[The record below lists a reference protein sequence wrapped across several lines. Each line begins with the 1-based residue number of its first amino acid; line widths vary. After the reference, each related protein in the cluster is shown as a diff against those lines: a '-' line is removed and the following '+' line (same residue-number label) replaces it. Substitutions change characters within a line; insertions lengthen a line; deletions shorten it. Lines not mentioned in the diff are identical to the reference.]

1 MYCLPQQYVGL
12 LGNACLCHYIWA
24 FMRISGLILSTVI
37 LFTSV
42 LQAQLPD
49 GWTRLQDDTL
59 VNARFRAHSQKLKSE
74 KLASLPNN
82 FRSDY
87 QKMYATQFEEIDQF
101 WQGRRAITDSALSSY
116 VGRVTEIILGA
127 NPQLR
132 DPNLRIAVTRD
143 WWPNAY
149 SLGDGTIGINAGLFV
164 YLENE
169 AQLAFIICHEL
180 AHYQLDHTGR
190 SIRQYVET
198 INSESYQRELKRL
211 KNETY
216 RVNQQLEALAD
227 KFVWSSRRHR
237 REHEAEA
244 DRMALGWLRNT
255 GYDLQAVESCLRLLN
270 RIDDSTHY
278 AMPALQSVFDFPEY
292 PFRQRWVQ
300 EESKIFAAL
309 DESKEDQRDRDSLR
323 THPDCDQ
330 RIELLRDS
338 IQGGGKIFLADE
350 AAFHQWK
357 KGLLPEMLEY
367 SFQRKK
373 LSRNLYLGLQLLQDE
388 KYSRY
393 AAYSVARCLNLLYEQ
408 QQRHLLGKVIDTEG
422 PEHSVGYNLL
432 LRLLGR
438 IRLQEL
444 ANLSFHFCRK
454 HKEHVMDW
462 PEFVKEAKL
471 AESRAKA
478 N

>member
-1 MYCLPQQYVGL
+1 MYCLPQQYVGM
-12 LGNACLCHYIWA
+12 LGNAFFCHYIWV
-24 FMRISGLILSTVI
+24 FMRISGLLLSTLI
-37 LFTSV
+37 LHTAV
-42 LQAQLPD
+42 LQAQPPNGML
-49 GWTRLQDDTL
+49 RLQDDTS
-59 VNARFRAHSQKLKSE
+59 VNTRFRAHSQKLKSE
-74 KLASLPNN
+74 KLASLGNPY
-82 FRSDY
+82 RSDY
-87 QKMYATQFEEIDQF
+87 QKLYTTQFEEIDQF
-101 WQGRRAITDSALSSY
+101 WQGNRAITDPDLVSY
-116 VGRVTEIILGA
+116 LNRITGIILSA
-127 NPQLR
+127 NPQLS
-132 DPNLRIAVTRD
+132 DPNLRIAITRD

-149 SLGDGTIGINAGLFV
+149 SLGDGTIGINAGLFIF
-164 YLENE
+164 LENE

-198 INSESYQRELKRL
+198 INSETYQRELKRL

-244 DRMALGWLRNT
+244 DRMALRWLRNT
-255 GYDLQAVESCLRLLN
+255 GYDLQSVETCLRLLN
-270 RIDDSTHY
+270 RIDDSTRY
-278 AMPALQSVFDFPEY
+278 ALPALQAVFDFPDY

-309 DESKEDQRDRDSLR
+309 DESKEQKPDRDSLR
-323 THPDCDQ
+323 THPDCEQ
-330 RIELLRDS
+330 RIAWLQDS
-338 IQGGGKIFLADE
+338 IVAGGKLYLADE
-350 AAFHQWK
+350 TAFQKWK
-357 KGLLPEMLEY
+357 AGLMPEMLEY
-367 SFQRKK
+367 SFQRKE
-373 LSRNLYLGLQLLQDE
+373 LSRHLYLALQLMQDE
-388 KYSRY
+388 KYERY
-393 AAYSVARCLNLLYEQ
+393 AAFSVARCLNLLFEQ

-422 PEHSVGYNLL
+422 PEHSAGYNLL

-444 ANLSFHFCRK
+444 ANLSFHFCRR
-454 HKEHVMDW
+454 HKELVMDW